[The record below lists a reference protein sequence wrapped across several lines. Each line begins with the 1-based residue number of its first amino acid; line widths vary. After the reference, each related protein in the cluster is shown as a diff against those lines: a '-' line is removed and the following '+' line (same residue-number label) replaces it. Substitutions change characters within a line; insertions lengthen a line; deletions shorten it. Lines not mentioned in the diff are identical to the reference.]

1 MAKIPRP
8 YSRLTRATTS
18 VGSYRSLWLAVDHL
32 LVVAST
38 GYSEEYRR
46 IQFQNIQGFFTVASN
61 RKNSWFLFWL
71 FLGMFAGIIAA
82 ISYVADGKPIVSLI
96 FLGIAGVGVVW
107 NHLLG
112 PSCNV
117 YVVTGVQ
124 TLQLPSLVRRRKAMK
139 VFARIEPL
147 IADAQRELA
156 VSPPAVTAPVAEP
169 PPLP

>member
-1 MAKIPRP
+1 MAKKPKL
-8 YSRLTRATTS
+8 YTRLTRATTS
-18 VGSYRSLWLAVDHL
+18 VGSYRSLWLAADHL
-32 LVVAST
+32 LVVTST

-46 IQFQNIQGFFTVASN
+46 LQFQNIQGFFMLASG

-71 FLGMFAGIIAA
+71 FLGLFAGIIAA
-82 ISYVADGKPIVSLI
+82 INYAADEKPVASLV
-96 FLGIAGVGVVW
+96 FLGIGAVGTLW

-112 PSCNV
+112 PSCKV

-124 TLQLPSLVRRRKAMK
+124 TLRLSSVVRQRKAMK

-147 IADAQRELA
+147 IADAQRELTA
-156 VSPPAVTAPVAEP
+156 SPQPVAQLAEP